1 MVIVGGGQAGISLAA
16 RLRRD
21 GFTDI
26 ALVDPRRIHRYR
38 PLLSY
43 VGGGQATLADLERPQ
58 SEVVPPGVSWYL
70 DEVTT
75 IDPVARQV
83 ETAGGRQLC
92 AEDLVLCPGVT
103 PDWDDVPGSHA
114 AVHSA
119 YGSSNYVDERAPYTW
134 RLVDGLTDGHAVF
147 VVGAGPVP
155 CAGAAL
161 KPLFLAADHWRRQ
174 RVLGRLTVTLV
185 VPWPTIFGIPAVDRE
200 LDAVAERFGIT
211 VLTGTQVRRVDTDAR
226 VLHLDQRDAG
236 GEQDTRLPYDL
247 LHFVPRHRPPAWL
260 GDVALARH
268 GSSDRPSEDDSAL
281 DAHVAGMI
289 EVDPGSLAH
298 RRHAGLWGLGDAADV
313 AASRSGGAL
322 RRQVAV
328 VADNI
333 ARRRAGRPLVDYD
346 GYSTAPITVGRDRLV
361 LAEFDRAGVLTP
373 SVPVID
379 LVKPR
384 RLTWAYDRY
393 LQPSLYWHTILK
405 GRVSR

>member
-1 MVIVGGGQAGISLAA
+1 VGGGQAGISLAA

-26 ALVDPRRIHRYR
+26 ALIDGRSTHRYR

-43 VGGGQATLADLERPQ
+43 VGGGQARLDELERPQ
-58 SEVVPPGVSWYL
+58 SELIPPGVTWYRDQL
-70 DEVTT
+70 IGV
-75 IDPVARQV
+75 DPGSRRV
-83 ETAGGRQLC
+83 ETAGGRRLI

-103 PDWDDVPGSHA
+103 PDWDDVPGSRE

-119 YGSSNYVDERAPYTW
+119 HGSSNYVDERAPHTW
-134 RLVDGLTDGHAVF
+134 ELIRRLRARDAVF
-147 VVGAGPVP
+147 AVGAGPVP

-161 KPLFLAADHWRRQ
+161 KPLFLAADHWRRT
-174 RVLGRLTVTLV
+174 RVLGELTVTLI
-185 VPWPTIFGIPAVDRE
+185 VPWPTIFGIPAADRQLRRE
-200 LDAVAERFGIT
+200 ADRLGIT
-211 VLTGTQVRRVDTDAR
+211 VLTGTRVHRVDHATR
-226 VLHLDQRDAG
+226 ELHLTTGRAA
-236 GEQDTRLPYDL
+236 DTRLRYDL
-247 LHFVPRHRPPAWL
+247 LHYVPRHRAPDWLTVSGLGRPA
-260 GDVALARH
+260 GE
-268 GSSDRPSEDDSAL
+268 PSPAGAADDSAL

-289 EVDPGSLAH
+289 HVDPATLAH
-298 RRHAGLWGLGDAADV
+298 RRFDNIWGLGDAADV

-322 RRQVAV
+322 RKQVPV

-333 ARRRAGRPLVDYD
+333 ARRRSGRPYVSYD

-361 LAEFDRAGVLTP
+361 LAEFDRAGDLTP

-393 LQPSLYWHTILK
+393 LQPELYWHSILK

>member
-1 MVIVGGGQAGISLAA
+1 VVVVGGGQAGISLAA

-26 ALVDPRRIHRYR
+26 ALVDSRRTHSYR

-58 SEVVPPGVSWYL
+58 SEVIPAGVTWYL
-70 DEVTT
+70 DEVTS
-75 IDPVARQV
+75 IDPAARRV
-83 ETAGGRQLC
+83 ETAGGRQLS

-103 PDWDDVPGSHA
+103 PDWDAVPGSRA

-134 RLVDGLTDGHAVF
+134 QLIEGLTQGHAVF

-174 RVLGRLTVTLV
+174 GVLGRLTVTLV

-200 LDAVAERFGIT
+200 LDAVADRFGIT
-211 VLTGTQVRRVDTDAR
+211 VLTGTRVREVDPEDR
-226 VLHLDQRDAG
+226 VLHLDQSGAG
-236 GEQDTRLPYDL
+236 GERDTRLPYDL

-260 GDVALARH
+260 GDVALA
-268 GSSDRPSEDDSAL
+268 GPGPDDRPGEDDSEL

-289 EVDPGSLAH
+289 EVDPATLAH
-298 RRHAGLWGLGDAADV
+298 RRYPGLWGLGDAADV

-322 RRQVAV
+322 RKQVAV

-333 ARRRAGRPLVDYD
+333 ARRRAGRQLVDYD

-361 LAEFDRAGVLTP
+361 LAEFDRAGALTP

-379 LVKPR
+379 LVRPR

-393 LQPSLYWHTILK
+393 LQPELYWHSILK